1 MKDKNNRIKFVNGLH
16 RGNEVQQEAIVYAE
30 KLLKNRIQKESIRK
44 VLHKTSE
51 GYKQDWKNGLSDKF
65 LK

>member
-30 KLLKNRIQKESIRK
+30 NRIQKESIRK